1 MNATIKHIS
10 YHLPET
16 ILTNDALAEL
26 YPDWS
31 AKRIYE
37 KTGIRER
44 RIATEGETA
53 GDLAFHAAQRL
64 FEESGTKS
72 SDIDFVLL
80 ATQSPDHF
88 LPATACILQ
97 NRLGI
102 PATAG
107 AVDFNLGCSAYV
119 YGLALAKGLV
129 VGGMAKKVLFL
140 ATETYSKH
148 IHSMDKNVR
157 TLFGDAASA
166 TLVETSAK
174 EGGIM
179 DFVLGTD
186 GAGHG
191 MLMVH
196 GGAMRSRGREERRE
210 KREEME
216 MAQTPS
222 SHPKNGEIDD
232 SEETVTSPSHLFS
245 LNSSLLTKVQR
256 THLTMNGPDIFTFT
270 LDAVP
275 GAVEETLKKNAMT
288 MDDVDLFVFH
298 QANDFMLKAL
308 RKVMKIP
315 HEKFYINMEDVGN
328 TVSASI
334 PIALARAAADGA
346 LRTGMRVVLVGFGV
360 GLSWGATVV
369 EWR

>member
-10 YHLPET
+10 YHLPEA

-31 AKRIYE
+31 ANRIYE

-44 RIATEGETA
+44 RIAAEGETA

-64 FEESGTKS
+64 FSESGTKP
-72 SDIDFVLL
+72 SDVDFVLL
-80 ATQSPDHF
+80 TTQSPDYF

-102 PATAG
+102 SASAG
-107 AVDFNLGCSAYV
+107 ALDFNLGCSAYV
-119 YGLALAKGLV
+119 YGLALAKGLI

-140 ATETYSKH
+140 AAETYSKH
-148 IHSMDKNVR
+148 IHPMNKTVR
-157 TLFGDAASA
+157 TLFGDGATA
-166 TLVETSAK
+166 TLVEASD
-174 EGGIM
+174 GDDGIM
-179 DFVLGTD
+179 DFTLGTD
-186 GAGHG
+186 GAGHE

-196 GGAMRSRGREERRE
+196 GGAMRIREESSNE
-210 KREEME
+210 QHDETT
-216 MAQTPS
+216 QPSTP
-222 SHPKNGEIDD
+222 K
-232 SEETVTSPSHLFS
+232 
-245 LNSSLLTKVQR
+245 QR

-275 GAVEETLKKNAMT
+275 GAVEKTLKKNAMV

-315 HEKFYINMEDVGN
+315 HGKFYINMEDVGN

-334 PIALARAAADGA
+334 PIAMARATADGT
-346 LRTGMRVVLVGFGV
+346 LRAGMRVMLVGFGV

-369 EWR
+369 KWKAGKN